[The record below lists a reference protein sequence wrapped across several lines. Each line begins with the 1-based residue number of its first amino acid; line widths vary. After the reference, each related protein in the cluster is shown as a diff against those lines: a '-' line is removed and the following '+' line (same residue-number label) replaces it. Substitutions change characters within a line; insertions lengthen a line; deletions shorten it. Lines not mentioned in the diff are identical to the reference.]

1 MKFPKISIILPI
13 YNVEKYLDR
22 CMDSLLNQTLEDIEI
37 IMVDD
42 GSPDN
47 CPQMC
52 DEYAKKD
59 NRVKVVHKKNAGLG
73 FARNSGL
80 EVAKG
85 EYIAFV
91 DSDDYVGLNMYKTLY
106 DRAEADKCDA
116 VFCGF
121 RTEVKQNK
129 WVYSDEVDAD
139 KLWRG
144 KDVQLFMLDM
154 IASGAGVKAERLYQM
169 SVWHSIYK
177 RSIIEDNHLRFVSER
192 EVASEDIPFQV
203 DYLSKANTVAYIK
216 EMFYSYCLNGTSLT
230 ATLKP
235 EKYARYKQLRAC
247 LLTKSSYAEYV
258 NRVNRLF
265 IGYTRSHLYDIINST
280 WKNKVAMMKDI
291 QTDKVWKEINRSY
304 SPANLPFIS
313 KSIYKFLLLPSAS
326 LLFVWMCLMNFARKK
341 LGGADLLSYELAE
354 DIKRFDNHRPT
365 LKDRILHNEVWYI
378 YHYIRHLRYVEY
390 YQDKNKLK
398 FLWHFFWYKRLGFK
412 LRMTIYPNTIGPGF
426 RIYHAGDFVHVGPNV
441 KIGRNCTMLPGVVFG
456 NKTEAPDDKTVIV
469 GDDCYFGLGVKI
481 LGTVKIGKNVTVGAN
496 AVVTKDIPDNAIV
509 GGVPA
514 KIIKMKKY

>member
-1 MKFPKISIILPI
+1 MKYPKVSIILPI

-22 CMDSLLNQTLEDIEI
+22 CMDSLFNQTLEDIEI

-80 EVAKG
+80 DVAKG

-121 RTEVKQNK
+121 RTEMKQNK
-129 WVYSDEVDAD
+129 WMYSDEVDAD
-139 KLWRG
+139 KLWKG
-144 KDVQLFMLDM
+144 NEVQQFMLDM

-177 RSIIEDNHLRFVSER
+177 RSLIEKEHLRFVSER

-203 DYLSKANTVAYIK
+203 DFLSKANTVAYIK
-216 EMFYSYCLNGTSLT
+216 ETFYSYCLNGTSLT

-235 EKYARYKQLRAC
+235 EKYAKYKQLRAC
-247 LLTKSSYAEYV
+247 LLSKSTDAEYV
-258 NRVNRLF
+258 SRVNRLF
-265 IGYTRSHLYDIINST
+265 IGYTRSHLYDIINSN
-280 WKNKVAMMKDI
+280 WKHKIAMISEI
-291 QTDKVWKEINRSY
+291 QRDDVWKEIRHSY
-304 SPANLPFIS
+304 SPINLPFVS
-313 KSIYKFLLLPSAS
+313 KSIYFFLLSAS
-326 LLFVWMCLMNFARKK
+326 AWLLYLWMCLMNAARKRS
-341 LGGADLLSYELAE
+341 GGQIFCPIIWKKISNVSTIIPLL
-354 DIKRFDNHRPT
+354 
-365 LKDRILHNEVWYI
+365 
-378 YHYIRHLRYVEY
+378 
-390 YQDKNKLK
+390 
-398 FLWHFFWYKRLGFK
+398 
-412 LRMTIYPNTIGPGF
+412 
-426 RIYHAGDFVHVGPNV
+426 
-441 KIGRNCTMLPGVVFG
+441 
-456 NKTEAPDDKTVIV
+456 
-469 GDDCYFGLGVKI
+469 
-481 LGTVKIGKNVTVGAN
+481 
-496 AVVTKDIPDNAIV
+496 
-509 GGVPA
+509 
-514 KIIKMKKY
+514 

>member
-1 MKFPKISIILPI
+1 MKYPKVSIILPI

-22 CMDSLLNQTLEDIEI
+22 CMESLLNQTLEDIEI

-80 EVAKG
+80 DVAKG

-177 RSIIEDNHLRFVSER
+177 RSIIEDYHLRFVSER

-203 DYLSKANTVAYIK
+203 DYLSKANIVAYIK
-216 EMFYSYCLNGTSLT
+216 ETFYSYCLNGTSLT

-247 LLTKSSYAEYV
+247 LLTKSSDAEYV
-258 NRVNRLF
+258 SRVNRLF
-265 IGYTRSHLYDIINST
+265 IGYTRSHLYDIINSA
-280 WKNKVAMMKDI
+280 WNNKVAMMKDI

-304 SPANLPFIS
+304 SPASLPFIS

-341 LGGADLLSYELAE
+341 LGGGQIFCLMNLL
-354 DIKRFDNHRPT
+354 
-365 LKDRILHNEVWYI
+365 
-378 YHYIRHLRYVEY
+378 
-390 YQDKNKLK
+390 
-398 FLWHFFWYKRLGFK
+398 
-412 LRMTIYPNTIGPGF
+412 
-426 RIYHAGDFVHVGPNV
+426 
-441 KIGRNCTMLPGVVFG
+441 KI
-456 NKTEAPDDKTVIV
+456 
-469 GDDCYFGLGVKI
+469 
-481 LGTVKIGKNVTVGAN
+481 
-496 AVVTKDIPDNAIV
+496 
-509 GGVPA
+509 
-514 KIIKMKKY
+514 

>member
-1 MKFPKISIILPI
+1 MSKVSIILPI

-22 CMDSLLNQTLEDIEI
+22 CMQSLLNQTMRDIEI

-47 CPQMC
+47 CPKMC

-80 EVAKG
+80 EVATG
-85 EYIAFV
+85 EYVAFV

-106 DRAEADKCDA
+106 DRAQECECDA

-121 RTEVKQNK
+121 RTEVRPDK
-129 WVYSDEVDAD
+129 WMYSDEVKAD
-139 KLWRG
+139 VVWKG
-144 KDVQLFMLDM
+144 KDVHTFMLDM

-177 RSIIEDNHLRFVSER
+177 RSLIEKNHLRFVSER

-203 DYLSKANTVAYIK
+203 DFLLKANTVAYIA
-216 EMFYSYCLNGTSLT
+216 ETFYSYCLNGTSLT

-235 EKYARYKQLRAC
+235 EKYARYRQLRNC
-247 LLTKSSYAEYV
+247 LLAKSTDAEYI

-265 IGYTRSHLYDIINST
+265 IGYTRSHLYDVINST
-280 WKNKVAMMKDI
+280 WKNKISMMNEI
-291 QTDKVWKEINRSY
+291 QGDAIWQEIGRNY
-304 SPANLPFIS
+304 SPDNLPFVS
-313 KSIYKFLLLPSAS
+313 KSIYKLLLSPSS
-326 LLFVWMCLMNFARKK
+326 LLLYLWVYLMSAARKK
-341 LGGADLLSYELAE
+341 IGGADLLSYELSE
-354 DIKRFDNHRPT
+354 DLKRFDNYKPT

-441 KIGRNCTMLPGVVFG
+441 RIGRNCTMLPGVVFG
-456 NKTEAPDDKTVIV
+456 NKTEEPDDHHVIV
-469 GDDCYFGLGVKI
+469 GDNCYFGLGVKI
-481 LGTVKIGKNVTVGAN
+481 LGSVHIGNNVTIGAN
-496 AVVTKDIPDNAIV
+496 AVVTKDVPDNAIV
-509 GGVPA
+509 GGVPG
-514 KIIKMKKY
+514 KILKYKK

>member
-1 MKFPKISIILPI
+1 MNDIKVSIIVPI

-22 CMDSLLNQTLEDIEI
+22 CMDSLLNQTLKDIEI

-80 EVAKG
+80 DVAKG

-121 RTEVKQNK
+121 RTELKQNK

-216 EMFYSYCLNGTSLT
+216 EMYYSYCLNGTSLT

-247 LLTKSSYAEYV
+247 LLTKSSDAEYV
-258 NRVNRLF
+258 SRVNRLF
-265 IGYTRSHLYDIINST
+265 IGYTRSHLYDIINSA

-291 QTDKVWKEINRSY
+291 QTDKVWKEINQSY
-304 SPANLPFIS
+304 SPVNLPFIS

-441 KIGRNCTMLPGVVFG
+441 RIGRNCTMLPGVVFG
-456 NKTEAPDDKTVIV
+456 NKTEVPDDKTVIV

-481 LGTVKIGKNVTVGAN
+481 LGTVKIGNNVTIGAN

-514 KIIKMKKY
+514 KIIKIRK

>member
-1 MKFPKISIILPI
+1 MNDIKVSIIVPI

-22 CMDSLLNQTLEDIEI
+22 CMDSLLNQTLKDIEI

-80 EVAKG
+80 DVAKG

-106 DRAEADKCDA
+106 DRAEAYKCDA

-121 RTEVKQNK
+121 RTELKQNK

-216 EMFYSYCLNGTSLT
+216 EMYYSYCLNGTSLT

-247 LLTKSSYAEYV
+247 LLTKSSDAEYV
-258 NRVNRLF
+258 SRVNRLF
-265 IGYTRSHLYDIINST
+265 IGYTRSHLYDIINSA

-291 QTDKVWKEINRSY
+291 QTDKVWKEINQSY
-304 SPANLPFIS
+304 SPVNLPFIS

-456 NKTEAPDDKTVIV
+456 NKTEVPDDKTVIV

-481 LGTVKIGKNVTVGAN
+481 LGTVKIGNNVTVGAN

-514 KIIKMKKY
+514 KIIKIRK

>member
-1 MKFPKISIILPI
+1 MNDIKVSIIVPI

-22 CMDSLLNQTLEDIEI
+22 CMDSLLNQTLKDIEI

-80 EVAKG
+80 DVAKG

-121 RTEVKQNK
+121 RTELKQNK

-216 EMFYSYCLNGTSLT
+216 EMYYSYCLNGTSLT

-247 LLTKSSYAEYV
+247 LLTKSSDAEYV
-258 NRVNRLF
+258 SRVNRLF
-265 IGYTRSHLYDIINST
+265 IGYTRSHLYDIINSA

-291 QTDKVWKEINRSY
+291 QTDKVWKEINQSY
-304 SPANLPFIS
+304 SPVNLPFIS

-456 NKTEAPDDKTVIV
+456 NKTEVPDDKTVIV

-481 LGTVKIGKNVTVGAN
+481 LGTVKIGNNVTVGAN

-514 KIIKMKKY
+514 KIIKIRK

>member
-1 MKFPKISIILPI
+1 MSKVSIILPI

-80 EVAKG
+80 DVATG
-85 EYIAFV
+85 EYVAFV
-91 DSDDYVGLNMYKTLY
+91 DSDDYVGLDMYKTLY
-106 DRAEADKCDA
+106 DRAEVDKCDA

-121 RTEVKQNK
+121 RTEVRENK
-129 WVYSDEVDAD
+129 WMYSDEVDAD
-139 KLWRG
+139 KLWKG
-144 KDVQLFMLDM
+144 KNVQQFMLDM
-154 IASGAGVKAERLYQM
+154 IASGAGINAERIYQM

-177 RSIIEDNHLRFVSER
+177 RSFIEEKQIRFVSER

-203 DYLSKANTVAYIK
+203 DFLSKANTVAYVSK
-216 EMFYSYCLNGTSLT
+216 TFYSYCLNGTSLT

-235 EKYARYKQLRAC
+235 EKYARYKHLRAC
-247 LLTKSSYAEYV
+247 LLAKSSDAEYV
-258 NRVNRLF
+258 SRVNRLF

-280 WKNKVAMMKDI
+280 WKHKVAMINEI
-291 QTDKVWKEINRSY
+291 QNDEVWKEVRSDY
-304 SPANLPFIS
+304 SPANLPLVS
-313 KSIYKFLLLPSAS
+313 KCIYKFLLSPSAW
-326 LLFVWMCLMNFARKK
+326 LLYILMCLMNAARKRR
-341 LGGADLLSYELAE
+341 GGADFLFYELAE
-354 DIKRFDNHRPT
+354 DLKRFDNHSPT

-378 YHYIRHLRYVEY
+378 FHYIRHLRYVEY

-426 RIYHAGDFVHVGPNV
+426 RIYHAGDFVHVGPKV
-441 KIGRNCTMLPGVVFG
+441 RIGRNCTMLPGVVFG
-456 NKTEAPDDKTVIV
+456 NKMEGVDEKNIIV

-481 LGTVKIGKNVTVGAN
+481 IGSVRIGNNVTVGAN
-496 AVVTKDIPDNAIV
+496 AVITKDIPDNAIV

-514 KIIKMKKY
+514 KIIKMKK

>member
-1 MKFPKISIILPI
+1 MNDIKVSIIVPI

-22 CMDSLLNQTLEDIEI
+22 CMDSLLNQTLKDIEI

-52 DEYAKKD
+52 DEYEKKD

-80 EVAKG
+80 DVAKG

-121 RTEVKQNK
+121 RTELKQNK

-216 EMFYSYCLNGTSLT
+216 EMYYSYCLNGTSLT

-247 LLTKSSYAEYV
+247 LLTKSSDAEYV
-258 NRVNRLF
+258 SRVNRLF
-265 IGYTRSHLYDIINST
+265 IGYTRSHLYDIINSA

-291 QTDKVWKEINRSY
+291 QTDKVWKEINQSY
-304 SPANLPFIS
+304 SPVNLPFIS

-456 NKTEAPDDKTVIV
+456 NKTEVPDDKTVIV

-481 LGTVKIGKNVTVGAN
+481 LGTVKIGNNVTVGAN

-514 KIIKMKKY
+514 KIIKIRK

>member
-1 MKFPKISIILPI
+1 MKYPKVSIILPI

-22 CMDSLLNQTLEDIEI
+22 CMESLFNQTLEDIEI

-73 FARNSGL
+73 YARNSGL

-121 RTEVKQNK
+121 RTEVRQNK

-192 EVASEDIPFQV
+192 EVASEDIPFQI

-216 EMFYSYCLNGTSLT
+216 ETFYSYCLNGTSLT

-247 LLTKSSYAEYV
+247 LLTKSSDAEYV

-265 IGYTRSHLYDIINST
+265 IGYTRSHLYDIINSA

-291 QTDKVWKEINRSY
+291 QTDKVWKEINQSY
-304 SPANLPFIS
+304 SPVNLPFIS

-326 LLFVWMCLMNFARKK
+326 LLFVWMCLMNFARKRF
-341 LGGADLLSYELAE
+341 GGADLLSYELTE
-354 DIKRFDNHRPT
+354 DIKRFE
-365 LKDRILHNEVWYI
+365 I
-378 YHYIRHLRYVEY
+378 
-390 YQDKNKLK
+390 
-398 FLWHFFWYKRLGFK
+398 
-412 LRMTIYPNTIGPGF
+412 
-426 RIYHAGDFVHVGPNV
+426 
-441 KIGRNCTMLPGVVFG
+441 
-456 NKTEAPDDKTVIV
+456 IV
-469 GDDCYFGLGVKI
+469 L
-481 LGTVKIGKNVTVGAN
+481 L
-496 AVVTKDIPDNAIV
+496 
-509 GGVPA
+509 
-514 KIIKMKKY
+514 

>member
-1 MKFPKISIILPI
+1 MKSPKVSIILPI

-106 DRAEADKCDA
+106 DRAETEKCDA

-247 LLTKSSYAEYV
+247 LLTKSSDAEYV

-304 SPANLPFIS
+304 SPVNLPFIS

-341 LGGADLLSYELAE
+341 LGGADLLSYELTE

-398 FLWHFFWYKRLGFK
+398 FLWHFFRYKRLGFK

-481 LGTVKIGKNVTVGAN
+481 LGTVKIGNNVTVGAN

-514 KIIKMKKY
+514 KIIKIRK